1 MFDVGKKINDESGM
15 ILMASTMGIFIILSV
30 LAFYLARFSITETR
44 SGAYHILDIK
54 ARNLAMSGSEH
65 GMQIYK
71 SSRNTEGVSIN
82 NITGNLNNGTY
93 TVSFDSDNDEAATA
107 LPYTHYL
114 TIKSSATID
123 DVKRNIRYIFSS
135 LPESFCFSFYGNNTS
150 SQTFSETGSYIDG
163 DMFFNGSVG
172 SGSGTSGGTTYIS
185 TGSGGTV
192 LSTYPE
198 FPQLDESIYTTLLN
212 SAAAAS
218 GGNSSY
224 TNYSYQFDGT
234 DDYVTI
240 GGSTDINQGEFP
252 QKTIEAWFKT
262 NDNSNKQVIYEQ
274 GGGSR
279 GLNLYIKDSKL
290 YAGGWNRVEGNWTPG
305 TWLLTSAISNNQ
317 WHHVALT
324 LNGGETKSAGAFK
337 LYLDGELK
345 GTGEGSQLWHHNYA
359 VIGKTRSKSRYDD
372 GTTSSGFTFN
382 GFIDEV
388 RLWNTERSLSEIVDN
403 KDKVLSGYEKGLV
416 AYYNFQEE
424 TGSIANDSDPNSP
437 INNGTISGAV
447 INNSGP
453 TLSSNILSF
462 KDETVILSNY
472 TDSKLLVNQ
481 DVSILGSTFNGPGYI
496 VVNGNITIGST
507 DLNPSTINGNIF
519 IICSGS
525 ITIKED
531 SQIGTSIDAP
541 VILYSKGNG
550 TYSSS
555 TVYGLIVSKGDNL
568 LLNGTDV
575 NGAILNYSSS
585 FSLTGDSDIIGSVV
599 SDYSVDIQGD
609 LASISKGN
617 IPEFSGLVIGL
628 DPFVVPGSYLEY

>member
-1 MFDVGKKINDESGM
+1 MFNIGKKIKNESGM
-15 ILMASTMGIFIILSV
+15 ILMASTMGIFIILSIF
-30 LAFYLARFSITETR
+30 AFYLARFSITETR

-54 ARNLAMSGSEH
+54 ARNLAMTGAEL
-65 GMQIYK
+65 GMHLYK
-71 SSRNTEGVSIN
+71 SSRSTDGININ
-82 NITGNLNNGTY
+82 NITGNLNNGSY
-93 TVSFDSDNDEAATA
+93 TVSFDSDNDESTSA

-114 TIKSSATID
+114 TMKSSATID

-135 LPESFCFSFYGNNTS
+135 LPEAFCFSFYGNNTS

-172 SGSGTSGGTTYIS
+172 SGSGTGNGVTYIS

-192 LSTYPE
+192 LSDYPE

-212 SAAAAS
+212 SAAAVS

-224 TNYSYQFDGT
+224 TNYSYQFDGA

-240 GGSTDINQGEFP
+240 GGSTDINQGQFP
-252 QKTIEAWFKT
+252 KKTIEAWFKT

-279 GLNLYIKDSKL
+279 GLNLYIKDGKL
-290 YAGGWNRVEGNWTPG
+290 YAGGWNRVEGNWSPG

-317 WHHVALT
+317 WHHVVLT
-324 LNGGETKSAGAFK
+324 LNGGGTKSAGAFK

-359 VIGKTRSKSRYDD
+359 VIGKTRAKSRYDD

-388 RLWNTERSLSEIVDN
+388 RLWNTERSLSDIVDN
-403 KDKVLSGYEKGLV
+403 KDKVLSGYEKDLV
-416 AYYNFQEE
+416 AYYNFQEA
-424 TGSIANDSDPNSP
+424 TNNIANDSDPNSP

-447 INNSGP
+447 ISNSGP
-453 TLSSNILSF
+453 TLSSNFLLF
-462 KDETVILSNY
+462 KDETITLSNY

-481 DVSILGSTFNGPGYI
+481 DLFILGSSFNGPGYI

-507 DLNPSTINGNIF
+507 DLNASTINGNIF

-525 ITIKED
+525 ITIKEN
-531 SQIGTSIDAP
+531 SQTGTSIDAP

-550 TYSSS
+550 SYFNS
-555 TVYGLIVSKGDNL
+555 TIYGLVVSKGDNL
-568 LLNGTDV
+568 LLSNTNV
-575 NGAILNYSSS
+575 NGAILNYSAS
-585 FSLTGDSDIIGSVV
+585 FSLSGDSDVIGSVV
-599 SDYSVDIQGD
+599 SYYSVDIQGND
-609 LASISKGN
+609 ASIEKGN